1 MDLCLYC
8 GLGCFVGLGLPE
20 FLGFLGL
27 VVVSPRLGFGGD
39 LDGLAFYCLGLV
51 GG

>member
-1 MDLCLYC
+1 M
-8 GLGCFVGLGLPE
+8 GLGVLWVWVCLSFWV
-20 FLGFLGL
+20 FCGL